1 MEAMYFRIHTTIAL
15 FLGILL
21 GTASPAHLTYVCGLD
36 GQERTRCCCD
46 PGATGFSLPCG
57 LPGENEPCCE
67 TRLTMQNPAVLAGD
81 SNGLLA
87 LASALEVMAPMT
99 GCRPQPL
106 VVAHSRPCDTAGPP
120 GAHGGSLFQLN
131 CRYLL

>member
-1 MEAMYFRIHTTIAL
+1 MYLRIHTTIAL

-21 GTASPAHLTYVCGLD
+21 VTASPAHLTYVCGLD

-57 LPGENEPCCE
+57 LPGETGACCE
-67 TRLTMQNPAVLAGD
+67 TRLTSRDQAILDGD
-81 SNGLLA
+81 PTGLLA
-87 LASALEVMAPMT
+87 PASAMEVLAPEA
-99 GCRPQPL
+99 GFRPASLL
-106 VVAHSRPCDTAGPP
+106 VALRACDAAGPP
-120 GAHGGSLFQLN
+120 GARSRPLFQLN